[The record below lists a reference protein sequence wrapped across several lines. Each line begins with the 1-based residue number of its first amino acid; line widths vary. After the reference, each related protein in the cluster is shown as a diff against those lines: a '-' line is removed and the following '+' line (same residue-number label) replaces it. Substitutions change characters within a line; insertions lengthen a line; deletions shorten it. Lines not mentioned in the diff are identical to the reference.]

1 MKLYFLRHG
10 AADWPDWPGD
20 DDERP
25 LTEAGRKE
33 VRRVA
38 KFLRE
43 IGVAPRV
50 IFSSPLP
57 RAVQTAQI
65 AHKYLGG
72 DLLEETTLAPGV
84 TSRRIRAL
92 LKKQDADE
100 VMLVGHEPDF
110 SEAIRVLSGGRVK
123 MAKAGAARVDMD
135 ESGKGRL
142 IWLLPPRI
150 SAR

>member
-10 AADWPDWPGD
+10 KADWPDWIGD

-43 IGVAPRV
+43 IGASPQL
-50 IFSSPLP
+50 ILSSPLP
-57 RAVQTAQI
+57 RAAQTAQI

-72 DLLEETTLAPGV
+72 ELIEEVMLSPLVMPRG
-84 TSRRIRAL
+84 IRAL
-92 LKKQDADE
+92 LKHYDADE

-110 SEAIRVLSGGRVK
+110 STAIRAFCGGRVK
-123 MAKAGAARVDMD
+123 MAKAGAARVDLD
-135 ESGKGRL
+135 EDGKGRL
-142 IWLLPPRI
+142 IWLLPPKM
-150 SAR
+150 AR